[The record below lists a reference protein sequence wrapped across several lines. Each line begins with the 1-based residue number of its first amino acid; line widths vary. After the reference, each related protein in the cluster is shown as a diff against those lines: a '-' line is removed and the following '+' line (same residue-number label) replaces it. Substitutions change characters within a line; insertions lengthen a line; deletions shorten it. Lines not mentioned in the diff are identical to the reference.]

1 LRIWSVGRI
10 LVARKVSSRVSERGL
25 KRALAAS
32 DAAAAAGLVESESV
46 RTARERVEERRRSN
60 ACFFWEPY
68 PWQERMIEAV
78 RGKSTVAAIASNKI
92 GKSAAAINI
101 LISWILGFEPW
112 RYAAAGDRDV
122 VEIEGVSYRASSLGI
137 RPPVSVILTGED
149 WKLHIGRVLVPELKK
164 WAPRGWYTTKRNEQ
178 GVEYFW
184 EWYNKSTL
192 TIMSYS
198 QDDDLFESFRAQ
210 GVVMDEPPPKSKY
223 AAMSRGL
230 LLDRGKTLLS
240 LTPLKE
246 AWILDEIVLSGRRDV
261 AVVDGLKIT
270 DNPDLCNSDVA
281 VLEGMGLSEGQ
292 RNHYFDLLLYEDVE
306 RQTPVS
312 DRGHAAMAYL
322 EKTVDVALHDRISD
336 LKILKFIQDIE
347 PSDVAPRVFGQFK
360 SLVGRVLKEFD
371 RNVHVVKPF
380 EVPTDWP
387 VTVMIDFHLST
398 PQAVSYWAVNPQDI
412 HYCIGETWKNL
423 SADEI
428 ADDIIRKMKRHGW
441 RIERA
446 FIDPLSKGDTSYMMN
461 TLGTNIRDTF
471 SILNERLSE
480 HGIWL
485 EVASKDKESGIKNI
499 QERLRGPNRMPT
511 VYIFDECERHLYE
524 VQRWVFDDDGKP
536 AKENDHFMEN
546 WYRFTLTG
554 AEYDDRA
561 IAQAHTEIALPS
573 GAAWMAA

>member
-1 LRIWSVGRI
+1 MAKR
-10 LVARKVSSRVSERGL
+10 RKVDVAVVGGTPEDRVASFKAARG
-25 KRALAAS
+25 
-32 DAAAAAGLVESESV
+32 V
-46 RTARERVEERRRSN
+46 
-60 ACFFWEPY
+60 FFWEPW
-68 PWQERMIEAV
+68 PWQERLLRSV
-78 RGKSTVAAIASNKI
+78 REKSTTAAISSNKI
-92 GKSAAAINI
+92 GKTAALINI
-101 LISWILGFEPW
+101 MLSWVYGYEPW
-112 RYAAAGDRDV
+112 TMGYGGTDAVFD
-122 VEIEGVSYRASSLGI
+122 EGGWGYRPSTLGI
-137 RPPVSVILTGED
+137 SPPVSLILTGED

-164 WAPRGWYTTKRNEQ
+164 WAPVGEYETKRNEQ

-184 EWYNKSTL
+184 EFGNKSTL
-192 TIMSYS
+192 TLMSYS

-210 GVVMDEPPPKSKY
+210 GVGMDEPPPKSKY

-246 AWILDEIVLSGRRDV
+246 AWILDEIVLSGRRDIGVV
-261 AVVDGLKIT
+261 AGMDIR
-270 DNPDLCNSDVA
+270 DNPVLYEGDMA
-281 VLEGMGLSEGQ
+281 VLEGMGLDRLQ
-292 RNHYFDLLLYEDVE
+292 RLRFFDLLLYDDVE
-306 RQTPVS
+306 RKTPVS
-312 DRGHAAMAYL
+312 DRGARAIRYL
-322 EKTVDVALHDRISD
+322 EGSVADESLARMDD
-336 LKILKFIQDIE
+336 LKILKFIQDID
-347 PSDVAPRVFGQFK
+347 PPDVPPRVFGQFK
-360 SLVGRVLKEFD
+360 SLVGRVLKEFEMD
-371 RNVHVVKPF
+371 IHRVAPF

-428 ADDIIRKMKRHGW
+428 ADDIIRKMKRYGW

-446 FIDPLSKGDTSYMMN
+446 FIDPLSKGDTSYMRN